1 MEDAMIPTEKEL
13 AIKLIKEGNLLDA
26 AELLV
31 KLNGDPVKNQKDV
44 LPYLKKW
51 MFRKVEYF
59 LVVTLDAQ
67 NKVIQVHEVA
77 KGTVNT
83 VRAWAR
89 DIFRAAIIDN
99 AASIILAHNHPS
111 GSLVFSKEDKKL
123 TRDFVKVGKLVGIPV
138 LDHLIVGYN
147 QCASAAE
154 EGLLGGYVKDI
165 I

>member
-1 MEDAMIPTEKEL
+1 MKPTKKEL
-13 AIKLIKEGNLLDA
+13 AIELIKEGNYLDA

-31 KLNGDPVKNQKDV
+31 QLEGSPVKNQSDI

-59 LVVTLDAQ
+59 IVVTLDSQ
-67 NKVIQVHEVA
+67 NKVIRVHEVA

-83 VRAWAR
+83 ARAWAR
-89 DIFRAAIIDN
+89 DIFRAAIVDN
-99 AASIILAHNHPS
+99 AAAIILAHNHPS
-111 GSLVFSKEDKKL
+111 GSLVFSKDDRKL

-147 QCASAAE
+147 ECASAAE
-154 EGLLGGYVKDI
+154 EGILGGYVGDI